1 MADDATLEES
11 VGKMTEL
18 ITDLKGCLEKFK
30 DKPKLVSCGVC
41 VSKHRSHE
49 AFPQ

>member
-30 DKPKLVSCGVC
+30 DKPKLVSCESDNSSSLSV
-41 VSKHRSHE
+41 
-49 AFPQ
+49 